1 MQSCFKQSSY
11 SFYCNTVSSTV
22 LGCSKLIKI
31 MLCFVWFVFLF
42 FFVFYNL
49 SFPAAEVY
57 FKFRF
62 LIDTKKQKQYL

>member
-11 SFYCNTVSSTV
+11 SFCCNTVSSTV
-22 LGCSKLIKI
+22 LGCSKLIKV
-31 MLCFVWFVFLF
+31 MLCLVGLVFFLSF
-42 FFVFYNL
+42 FYNL

>member
-22 LGCSKLIKI
+22 LGCSKLIKV
-31 MLCFVWFVFLF
+31 MLCLVGLVFCF
-42 FFVFYNL
+42 FYNL